1 MVEKRELPNIDIL
14 AEDNIRILELPKA
27 RLPIPL
33 VILLVG
39 LPSSGK
45 SELVK
50 ELSQKFP
57 LAILSEENMLKF
69 LAPNISFFER
79 SEEKIL
85 SLVTRTMEKL
95 IVRRISSVFDHSIK
109 KREYRDYIRRRIESL
124 GGKSVLIHINIPK
137 EDAYKQVSKS
147 NFEVTRGDK
156 KGVIIN
162 KDLFEYEVASTQ
174 IPFQGEHHLIHK
186 PQNPDSVNV
195 IVEQISKIS
204 GLVRV

>member
-85 SLVTRTMEKL
+85 SLATRTMEKL
-95 IVRRISSVFDHSIK
+95 IVRRVSSVFDHSIK
-109 KREYRDYIRRRIESL
+109 KREYRDYIRKRIESL

-137 EDAYKQVSKS
+137 EDAYKRVSKS

-174 IPFQGEHHLIHK
+174 IPSQGEHHLIHK
-186 PQNPDSVNV
+186 PQNSDSVNV

-204 GLVRV
+204 GLARV

>member
-85 SLVTRTMEKL
+85 SLATRTMEKL

-137 EDAYKQVSKS
+137 GDAYKQVSKS

-162 KDLFEYEVASTQ
+162 KDLFEYEAASTQ

-195 IVEQISKIS
+195 IVEQVSKIS
-204 GLVRV
+204 GLARV